1 MEAQTALVLAI
12 QLIALFS
19 IAGALLL
26 YLLCKVRGTQ
36 EAVGP
41 QLGSILITS
50 ADTALGLQL
59 STFFAGRGLRVFAGM
74 KDPVDS
80 LPAKLL
86 RGWIKEKESVN
97 EPVSIVPLK
106 IDVTREDVLRE
117 ATESMGAYMSAN
129 ERGVLAVINNAG
141 ACYKGRIDLQDSVQW
156 ENMFK
161 NNVMGCLRTAR
172 AFIGLLRPTR
182 YLFQTFFIFKKIL
195 KIILLIKLTED
206 A

>member
-1 MEAQTALVLAI
+1 MDAQTALVLTI
-12 QLIALFS
+12 QLLALFS

-26 YLLCKVRGTQ
+26 YLLCKVKGTR
-36 EAVGP
+36 VTSP

-59 STFFAGRGLRVFAGM
+59 CTFLAGRGLRVFAGL
-74 KDPVDS
+74 KDPIDS

-86 RGWIKEKESVN
+86 KGWVKERESLQ
-97 EPVSIVPLK
+97 EDEKMPGTIVPMK
-106 IDVTREDVLRE
+106 IDVTREDIMRE
-117 ATESMGAYMSAN
+117 AAESMGAYMSAN
-129 ERGVLAVINNAG
+129 ERGILAVINNAG
-141 ACYKGRIDLQDSVQW
+141 SVYKGRIDLQDSAQW

-182 YLFQTFFIFKKIL
+182 YIL
-195 KIILLIKLTED
+195 NGVLHNRYCF
-206 A
+206 